1 MRTLWKGVIRF
12 GLVNIPIRLYSASL
26 ERELTFKL
34 LHQKDLSEVRYARIC
49 KKEGKEIPW
58 DQIVKGYEVAPG
70 QYVVMTDEDFRKA
83 LPEKT
88 GGIEILDF
96 TDENQ
101 IDVIYYDTPYYLE
114 PEKNAAPAY
123 ALLYE
128 ALKRTKKVAVGR
140 FVFHNHEHIG
150 VIRVHQGIL
159 VLHQLRYSQEIR
171 SPDELTIPK
180 PSFSK
185 TELAMAIKLIDELSK
200 PFHPEDYSD
209 TYTEAIK
216 KILKKKGKGEKIETK
231 TKDKRAPKVQ
241 DILSLLRQS
250 LEESP
255 KKRKSKKGKAA

>member
-1 MRTLWKGVIRF
+1 MRPLWKGAIRF

-26 ERELTFKL
+26 TRELRFKL
-34 LHQKDLSEVRYARIC
+34 LHQKDLSEIRYARIC
-49 KKEGKEIPW
+49 KKEEKEIPW
-58 DQIVKGYEVAPG
+58 EQIVKGYKSGDGE
-70 QYVVMTDEDFRKA
+70 YVIMTDEDFRKA

-101 IDVIYYDTPYYLE
+101 IDVMYYDTPYYLE
-114 PEKNAAPAY
+114 PEKGAGPAY

-159 VLHQLRYSQEIR
+159 VLHQLRYRQEIR
-171 SPDELTIPK
+171 STEELKIPK
-180 PSFSK
+180 SPISK
-185 TELAMAIKLIDELSK
+185 TELAMAVRLIEELSK
-200 PFHPEDYSD
+200 PFHPEDYAD
-209 TYTEAIK
+209 TYTESIK
-216 KILKKKGKGEKIETK
+216 KILKKKGKGEKIATK
-231 TKDKRAPKVQ
+231 TKETRAPKVQ
-241 DILSLLRQS
+241 DILSLLQES
-250 LEESP
+250 LEP